1 MSVNRILDT
10 LKRKKKGEKEFDSD
24 SRNMM
29 TSIQTSQNESAIKE
43 AQSLFVQSP
52 TNRTHDQ
59 SSSNGTLIQSLNPKS
74 KQATSEARSSGKLH
88 EEQEKQQL
96 QNQAIK
102 QALINQQAQQNDSL
116 GGSSTI
122 FSIKNINKTPV
133 KEKQKDVE
141 VVVKSGS
148 TPTFKKGDK
157 KFLEIKSEDSKK
169 ESLASKASEDEQ
181 KKAFLSESRLK
192 LSSKKILGEDYK
204 HIEEEPSFVEDKV
217 TEEDRLEKRLSQKF
231 DAPAGFKNI
240 FNMGAQKPCKYRKK
254 LFILIKFGYGSLF
267 L

>member
-88 EEQEKQQL
+88 EDQEKQQHQQQL
-96 QNQAIK
+96 KA
-102 QALINQQAQQNDSL
+102 ALHQQAQQADAL

-122 FSIKNINKTPV
+122 FSLKNTKTPV
-133 KEKQKDVE
+133 KEKPKDTE
-141 VVVKSGS
+141 VVKSGS
-148 TPTFKKGDK
+148 TPTFKKGGDK
-157 KFLEIKSEDSKK
+157 RLMEIKSEDSKK
-169 ESLASKASEDEQ
+169 ESTVSKSSEDDQ
-181 KKAFLSESRLK
+181 KKGASLSESRLK
-192 LSSKKILGEDYK
+192 LSSKKISGEEYRR
-204 HIEEEPSFVEDKV
+204 IEEEPSFVEDKV
-217 TEEDRLEKRLSQKF
+217 TEEDRIDKR
-231 DAPAGFKNI
+231 P
-240 FNMGAQKPCKYRKK
+240 AQK
-254 LFILIKFGYGSLF
+254 LDNLTG
-267 L
+267 

>member
-88 EEQEKQQL
+88 EDQEKQQH
-96 QNQAIK
+96 QQQIK
-102 QALINQQAQQNDSL
+102 AALHQQAQQADAL

-122 FSIKNINKTPV
+122 FSLKNTKTPV
-133 KEKQKDVE
+133 KEKPKDTE
-141 VVVKSGS
+141 VVKSGS

-157 KFLEIKSEDSKK
+157 RLMEIKSEDSKK
-169 ESLASKASEDEQ
+169 ESMVSKSSEDEQ
-181 KKAFLSESRLK
+181 KKGPSLSESRLK
-192 LSSKKILGEDYK
+192 LSSKKISGEEYRR
-204 HIEEEPSFVEDKV
+204 IEEEPSFVEEKV
-217 TEEDRLEKRLSQKF
+217 TEEDRIDKR
-231 DAPAGFKNI
+231 P
-240 FNMGAQKPCKYRKK
+240 AQK
-254 LFILIKFGYGSLF
+254 LDTLAG
-267 L
+267 